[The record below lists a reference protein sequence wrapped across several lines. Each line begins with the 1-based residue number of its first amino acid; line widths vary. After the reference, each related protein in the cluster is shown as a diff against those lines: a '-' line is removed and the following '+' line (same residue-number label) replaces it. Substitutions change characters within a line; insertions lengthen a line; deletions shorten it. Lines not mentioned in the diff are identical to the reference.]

1 MIFNLAWR
9 NIWRNKRR
17 TLITIAAVAFAVF
30 MSAFMRSF
38 QKGVWDMVVDGAVNV
53 YYGYAQIHG
62 NGYWEDQSLENAIA
76 YEDRLKEIPNQ
87 IEEINSLVPRI
98 ESFAL
103 ASEGD
108 LTSGVLVLGISPE
121 LEDAMTEVSKRL
133 VEGEFLREDDDAVIA
148 ASGLVEKLG
157 LELNDTLILISQ
169 GYHGVNAAGKFP
181 IKGIFEFAMPDLN
194 KRLLLMPLLRAQ
206 SFYGAEGLVTTLAVD
221 MDDRKDLPE
230 VMPKLA
236 SLLLPEEEYELMAW
250 QELIPELVE
259 ARQVDEAGGVIILGI
274 LYLLIAFA
282 IFGTILMMTK
292 ERSYEFGVLTAIG
305 MGRWKLFYA
314 VWLET
319 IMLGLV
325 GAICGILISIP
336 VIYYFNVN
344 PIPVSAIA
352 EGSAEAYEKF
362 GIQGALPTAFE
373 FEIFANQAVIIFI
386 VASLL
391 AVYPLIN
398 IMRLQ
403 PVKAMRD

>member
-30 MSAFMRSF
+30 MSAFMQSF

-62 NGYWEDQSLENAIA
+62 NGYWEDQSIENAIV
-76 YEDRLKEIPNQ
+76 YDDKLKAIPGK
-87 IEEINSLVPRI
+87 IEEVNNLVPRI

-108 LTSGVLVLGISPE
+108 LTSGVLVLGVDPE
-121 LEDAMTEVSKRL
+121 IEDAMTDISSRL
-133 VEGEFLREDDDAVIA
+133 IQGEFLGENDESILA

-157 LELNDTLILISQ
+157 LNLNDTLILISQ

-181 IKGIFEFAMPDLN
+181 IKGIFEFAIPDLN
-194 KRLLLMPLLRAQ
+194 KTLVVMPLLRAQ
-206 SFYGAEGLVTTLAVD
+206 SFYGAQNLVTTLAID
-221 MDDRKDLPE
+221 IDDRRDLPE
-230 VMPKLA
+230 VLPKIQ
-236 SLLLPEEEYELMAW
+236 SLLTPPEDFELMAW

-259 ARQVDEAGGVIILGI
+259 ARQVDDAGSVIILAI
-274 LYLLIAFA
+274 LYLLITFA

-319 IMLGLV
+319 VLLGLF
-325 GAICGILISIP
+325 GAICGILISLPI
-336 VIYYFNVN
+336 VYYFNQH

-362 GIQGALPTAFE
+362 GIQGSLPTAFE
-373 FEIFANQAVIIFI
+373 FKIFADQAFIIFI
-386 VASLL
+386 VTTVL
-391 AVYPLIN
+391 AIYPLIN
-398 IMRLQ
+398 ILNLS
-403 PVKAMRD
+403 PIKAMRD